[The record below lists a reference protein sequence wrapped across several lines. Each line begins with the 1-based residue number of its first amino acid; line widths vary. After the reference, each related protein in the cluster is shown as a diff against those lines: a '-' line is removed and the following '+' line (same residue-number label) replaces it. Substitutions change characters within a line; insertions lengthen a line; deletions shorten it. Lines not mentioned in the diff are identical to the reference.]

1 MLKRAS
7 FVEVNTHSLRHNFNA
22 VKNIVPKDACVMAVV
37 KANAYGA
44 GALKA
49 SEIFLQEGANY
60 LGVATLDEALE
71 LRSHFSQTPILILG
85 YSPNANA
92 SMLIDNDLSAM
103 VFSLEQAEIFSQM
116 ALKAKKRLKV
126 HLKIDTGMHRLG
138 LEPNF
143 KSIETIKKIRAL
155 KGLEV
160 EGIFT
165 HLSNADANIKTH
177 AKNQMKAF
185 NAFLEQLL
193 DQKIEFQ
200 YRHAYNSAGIL
211 SLCNGN
217 ENRLLN
223 LYRPGIMLYGF
234 YPSNEM
240 KESSQTILKNVISL
254 KARIVQIK
262 RVKKGE
268 FIGYGEHFYT
278 NEETL
283 VGVLALGY
291 ADGLVRALG
300 NRIQV
305 AINNQLAP
313 LIGKVCMDQCFVKL
327 NNIEA
332 KEGDEVILFGDK
344 STKANDASEI
354 ATLLNTI
361 PYEVIST
368 LSKRL
373 ERVYVW
379 NKIM

>member
-7 FVEVNTHSLRHNFNA
+7 FVEVNTASLRHNFST
-22 VKNIVPKDACVMAVV
+22 VKSIVPKDAHIMAVV

-44 GALKA
+44 GAIKA

-71 LRSHFSQTPILILG
+71 LRSHFSKTPILILG
-85 YSPNANA
+85 YSPNSNA

-103 VFSLEQAEIFSQM
+103 IFSLEQAEVFSQM
-116 ALKAKKRLKV
+116 ALKSQKRLKI

-143 KSIETIKKIRAL
+143 KSIEIIKKIRAL

-165 HLSNADANIKTH
+165 HLSNADAKIKTH

-234 YPSNEM
+234 YPSNGM
-240 KESSQTILKNVISL
+240 KESCPTILKNVISL
-254 KARIVQIK
+254 KARIVQI
-262 RVKKGE
+262 RSVKKGE

-291 ADGLVRALG
+291 ADGLMRALG

-313 LIGKVCMDQCFVKL
+313 LVGKVCMDQCFVKL
-327 NNIEA
+327 NNIQA
-332 KEGDEVILFGDK
+332 KEGDEIILFGDK
-344 STKANDASEI
+344 SAKANDASEI
-354 ATLLNTI
+354 AALLNTI
-361 PYEVIST
+361 PYETIST

-373 ERVYVW
+373 ERVY
-379 NKIM
+379 I

>member
-7 FVEVNTHSLRHNFNA
+7 FVEVNTASLRHNFSA
-22 VKNIVPKDACVMAVV
+22 VKSIVPKGAHIMAVV

-44 GALKA
+44 GAIKA

-71 LRSHFSQTPILILG
+71 LRSHFSKTPILILG

-103 VFSLEQAEIFSQM
+103 IFSLEQAEVFSQM
-116 ALKAKKRLKV
+116 ALKSQKRLKI

-143 KSIETIKKIRAL
+143 KSIEIIKKIRAL

-165 HLSNADANIKTH
+165 HLSNADAKIKTH
-177 AKNQMKAF
+177 VKNQMKAF

-217 ENRLLN
+217 ENRFLN

-234 YPSNEM
+234 YPSNGM
-240 KESSQTILKNVISL
+240 KETCPAILKNVISL
-254 KARIVQIK
+254 KAQIVQI
-262 RVKKGE
+262 RSVKKGE

-291 ADGLVRALG
+291 ADGLMRALG

-344 STKANDASEI
+344 SAKANDASEI
-354 ATLLNTI
+354 AMLLNTI
-361 PYEVIST
+361 PYETIST

-373 ERVYVW
+373 ERVY
-379 NKIM
+379 I

>member
-7 FVEVNTHSLRHNFNA
+7 FVEVNSASLRHNFSA
-22 VKNIVPKDACVMAVV
+22 VKSIVPKDAHIMAVV

-44 GALKA
+44 GAIKA

-71 LRSHFSQTPILILG
+71 LRSHFSKTPILILG

-103 VFSLEQAEIFSQM
+103 IFSLEQAEVFSQM
-116 ALKAKKRLKV
+116 ALKSQKRLKI

-143 KSIETIKKIRAL
+143 KSIEIIKKIRAL
-155 KGLEV
+155 KGLEI

-165 HLSNADANIKTH
+165 HLSNADAKIKTH

-217 ENRLLN
+217 ENRFLN

-234 YPSNEM
+234 YPSNGM
-240 KESSQTILKNVISL
+240 KESCPTILKNVISL
-254 KARIVQIK
+254 KAQIVQI
-262 RVKKGE
+262 RSVKKGE

-291 ADGLVRALG
+291 ADGLMRALG

-327 NNIEA
+327 NNIQA

-344 STKANDASEI
+344 SAKANDASEI
-354 ATLLNTI
+354 AALLNTI
-361 PYEVIST
+361 PYETIST

-373 ERVYVW
+373 ERVY
-379 NKIM
+379 I

>member
-7 FVEVNTHSLRHNFNA
+7 FVEVDTASLMHNFNA
-22 VKNIVPKDACVMAVV
+22 VKSIVPKDAHIMAVV

-44 GALKA
+44 GAIKA

-71 LRSHFSQTPILILG
+71 LRSHFSKTPILILG

-103 VFSLEQAEIFSQM
+103 VFSLEQAEVFSQM
-116 ALKAKKRLKV
+116 ALKAKKRLKI

-143 KSIETIKKIRAL
+143 KSIEIIKKIRAL
-155 KGLEV
+155 KGLEI

-165 HLSNADANIKTH
+165 HLSNADAKIKTH

-217 ENRLLN
+217 ENRFLN

-240 KESSQTILKNVISL
+240 KESCPTILKNVISL
-254 KARIVQIK
+254 KAQIVQI
-262 RVKKGE
+262 RSVKKGE

-291 ADGLVRALG
+291 VDGLARALG

-305 AINNQLAP
+305 VINNQLAP

-327 NNIEA
+327 NDIQA

-344 STKANDASEI
+344 SAKANDASEI
-354 ATLLNTI
+354 AALLNTI
-361 PYEVIST
+361 AYETIST

-373 ERVYVW
+373 ERVY
-379 NKIM
+379 I

>member
-7 FVEVNTHSLRHNFNA
+7 FVEVNTASLRHNFSA
-22 VKNIVPKDACVMAVV
+22 VKSIVPKDAHIMAVV

-44 GALKA
+44 GAIKA

-71 LRSHFSQTPILILG
+71 LRSRFSKTPILILG
-85 YSPNANA
+85 YSPNSNI

-103 VFSLEQAEIFSQM
+103 TFSLEQAEVFSQM
-116 ALKAKKRLKV
+116 ALKSQKRLKI

-143 KSIETIKKIRAL
+143 KSIEIIKKIRAL

-165 HLSNADANIKTH
+165 HLSNADARIKTH

-234 YPSNEM
+234 YPSNGM
-240 KESSQTILKNVISL
+240 KETCPTILKNVISL
-254 KARIVQIK
+254 KAQIVQI
-262 RVKKGE
+262 RSVKKGE

-291 ADGLVRALG
+291 ADGLMRTLG

-344 STKANDASEI
+344 SAKANDASEI
-354 ATLLNTI
+354 AALLNTI
-361 PYEVIST
+361 PYETIST

-373 ERVYVW
+373 ERVY
-379 NKIM
+379 I

>member
-7 FVEVNTHSLRHNFNA
+7 FVEVNTASLRHNFNA
-22 VKNIVPKDACVMAVV
+22 VKSIVPKDACVMAVV

-85 YSPNANA
+85 YSPNTNA

-103 VFSLEQAEIFSQM
+103 VFSLEQAEVFSQV
-116 ALKAKKRLKV
+116 ALKSQKRLKI

-138 LEPNF
+138 LEPTF

-291 ADGLVRALG
+291 ADGLMRALG

-327 NNIEA
+327 NDIEA

-344 STKANDASEI
+344 SAKANDASEI
-354 ATLLNTI
+354 AALLNTI
-361 PYEVIST
+361 PYETIST

-373 ERVYVW
+373 ERVY
-379 NKIM
+379 I

>member
-7 FVEVNTHSLRHNFNA
+7 FVEVDTASLRHNFSA
-22 VKNIVPKDACVMAVV
+22 VKSIVPKDAHIMAVV
-37 KANAYGA
+37 KANAYGV
-44 GALKA
+44 GAIKA

-71 LRSHFSQTPILILG
+71 LRSHFSKTPILILG
-85 YSPNANA
+85 YSPNSNA

-103 VFSLEQAEIFSQM
+103 IFSLEQAEVFSQM
-116 ALKAKKRLKV
+116 ALKSQKRLKI

-143 KSIETIKKIRAL
+143 KSIEIIKKICAL

-165 HLSNADANIKTH
+165 HLGNADARIKTH

-185 NAFLEQLL
+185 NAFLEQLFN
-193 DQKIEFQ
+193 QKIEFQ
-200 YRHAYNSAGIL
+200 YCHAYNSAGIL

-217 ENRLLN
+217 ENRFLN

-234 YPSNEM
+234 YPSNGM
-240 KESSQTILKNVISL
+240 KETCPTILKNVISL
-254 KARIVQIK
+254 KAQIVQI
-262 RVKKGE
+262 RSVKKGE

-327 NNIEA
+327 NNIQA

-344 STKANDASEI
+344 SAKANDASEI
-354 ATLLNTI
+354 AALLNTI
-361 PYEVIST
+361 PYETIST

-373 ERVYVW
+373 ERVY
-379 NKIM
+379 I

>member
-7 FVEVNTHSLRHNFNA
+7 FVEVNSASLRHNFSA
-22 VKNIVPKDACVMAVV
+22 VKSIVPKDAHIMAVV

-44 GALKA
+44 GAIKA

-71 LRSHFSQTPILILG
+71 LRSHFSKTPILILG
-85 YSPNANA
+85 YSPNSNA

-103 VFSLEQAEIFSQM
+103 IFSLEQAEVFSQM
-116 ALKAKKRLKV
+116 ALKSQKRLKI

-143 KSIETIKKIRAL
+143 KSIEIIKKICAL

-165 HLSNADANIKTH
+165 HLSNADAKIKTH
-177 AKNQMKAF
+177 AKNQMKSF

-193 DQKIEFQ
+193 NQKIEFQ

-217 ENRLLN
+217 ENRFLN

-234 YPSNEM
+234 YPSNGM
-240 KESSQTILKNVISL
+240 KETCPTILKNVISL
-254 KARIVQIK
+254 KAQIVQI
-262 RVKKGE
+262 RSVKKGE

-291 ADGLVRALG
+291 ADGLMRALG

-327 NNIEA
+327 NNIQA

-344 STKANDASEI
+344 SAKADDASEI

-361 PYEVIST
+361 PYETIST

-373 ERVYVW
+373 ERVY
-379 NKIM
+379 I

>member
-7 FVEVNTHSLRHNFNA
+7 FVEVNSASLRHNFSA
-22 VKNIVPKDACVMAVV
+22 VKSIVPKDAHIMAVV
-37 KANAYGA
+37 KANAYGV
-44 GALKA
+44 GAIKA
-49 SEIFLQEGANY
+49 SEIFLQEGAHY

-71 LRSHFSQTPILILG
+71 LRSYFSKTPILILG

-103 VFSLEQAEIFSQM
+103 IFSLEQAEVFSQM
-116 ALKAKKRLKV
+116 ALKSQKRLKI

-143 KSIETIKKIRAL
+143 KSIEIIKKIRAL

-165 HLSNADANIKTH
+165 HLSNADAKIKTH

-193 DQKIEFQ
+193 NQKIEFQ

-217 ENRLLN
+217 ENRFLN

-234 YPSNEM
+234 YPSNGM
-240 KESSQTILKNVISL
+240 KETCPTILKNVISL
-254 KARIVQIK
+254 KAQIVQI
-262 RVKKGE
+262 RSVKKGE

-291 ADGLVRALG
+291 ADGLMRALG

-327 NNIEA
+327 NNIQA

-344 STKANDASEI
+344 SAKANDASEI
-354 ATLLNTI
+354 AALLNTI
-361 PYEVIST
+361 PYETIST

-373 ERVYVW
+373 ERVY
-379 NKIM
+379 I

>member
-7 FVEVNTHSLRHNFNA
+7 FVEVDTASLRHNFGT
-22 VKNIVPKDACVMAVV
+22 VKSIVPKDAHIMAVV

-44 GALKA
+44 GAIKA

-71 LRSHFSQTPILILG
+71 LRSHFSKTPILILG
-85 YSPNANA
+85 YSPNSNA

-103 VFSLEQAEIFSQM
+103 IFSLEQAEVFSQM
-116 ALKAKKRLKV
+116 ALKSQKRLKI

-143 KSIETIKKIRAL
+143 KSIEIIKKIRAL

-165 HLSNADANIKTH
+165 HLSNADAKIKTH

-217 ENRLLN
+217 ENRFLN

-234 YPSNEM
+234 YPSNGM
-240 KESSQTILKNVISL
+240 KETCPTILKNVISL
-254 KARIVQIK
+254 KAQIVQI
-262 RVKKGE
+262 RSVKKGE

-291 ADGLVRALG
+291 ADGLMRALG

-313 LIGKVCMDQCFVKL
+313 LIGKVCMDQCFIKL
-327 NNIEA
+327 NNIQA

-344 STKANDASEI
+344 SAKANDASEI
-354 ATLLNTI
+354 AALLNTI
-361 PYEVIST
+361 PYETIST

-373 ERVYVW
+373 ERVY
-379 NKIM
+379 I

>member
-37 KANAYGA
+37 KANAYGV

-85 YSPNANA
+85 YSPNTNA

-103 VFSLEQAEIFSQM
+103 VFSLEQAEVFSQM
-116 ALKAKKRLKV
+116 ALKSQKRLKI

-138 LEPNF
+138 LEPTF

-155 KGLEV
+155 KGLEI

-327 NNIEA
+327 NDIEA

-344 STKANDASEI
+344 SAKANDASEI
-354 ATLLNTI
+354 AALLNTI
-361 PYEVIST
+361 PYETIST

-373 ERVYVW
+373 ERVY
-379 NKIM
+379 I

>member
-7 FVEVNTHSLRHNFNA
+7 FVEVNTASLRHNFSA
-22 VKNIVPKDACVMAVV
+22 VKSIVPKDAHIMAVV

-44 GALKA
+44 GAIKA

-71 LRSHFSQTPILILG
+71 LRSHFSKTPILILG

-103 VFSLEQAEIFSQM
+103 IFSLEQAEVFSQM
-116 ALKAKKRLKV
+116 ALKSQKRLKI

-143 KSIETIKKIRAL
+143 KSIEIIKRIRTL

-165 HLSNADANIKTH
+165 HLSNADAKIKTH

-234 YPSNEM
+234 YPSNGM
-240 KESSQTILKNVISL
+240 KETCPTILKNVISL
-254 KARIVQIK
+254 KAQIVQI
-262 RVKKGE
+262 RSVKKGE

-291 ADGLVRALG
+291 ADGLMRALG

-344 STKANDASEI
+344 SAKANDASEI

-361 PYEVIST
+361 AYETIST

-373 ERVYVW
+373 ERVY
-379 NKIM
+379 I

>member
-7 FVEVNTHSLRHNFNA
+7 FVEVNTASLRHNFSA
-22 VKNIVPKDACVMAVV
+22 VKSIVPKDACVMAVV

-44 GALKA
+44 GAIKA

-71 LRSHFSQTPILILG
+71 LRSYFSKTPILILG

-103 VFSLEQAEIFSQM
+103 VFSFEQAEVFSQM
-116 ALKAKKRLKV
+116 ALKSQKRLKI

-165 HLSNADANIKTH
+165 HLSNADAKIKTH

-234 YPSNEM
+234 YPSNGM
-240 KESSQTILKNVISL
+240 KESCPTILKNVISL
-254 KARIVQIK
+254 KAQIVQI
-262 RVKKGE
+262 RSVKKGE

-291 ADGLVRALG
+291 ADGLVRDLG

-344 STKANDASEI
+344 SAKANDASKI
-354 ATLLNTI
+354 AALLNTI
-361 PYEVIST
+361 AYETIST

-373 ERVYVW
+373 ERVY
-379 NKIM
+379 I

>member
-7 FVEVNTHSLRHNFNA
+7 FVEVNSASLRHNFSA
-22 VKNIVPKDACVMAVV
+22 VKSIVPKDAHIMAVV

-44 GALKA
+44 GAIKA

-71 LRSHFSQTPILILG
+71 LRSHFPKTPILILG
-85 YSPNANA
+85 YSPNSNA

-103 VFSLEQAEIFSQM
+103 IFSLEQAEVFSQM
-116 ALKAKKRLKV
+116 ALKSQKRLKV

-143 KSIETIKKIRAL
+143 KSIEIIKKIRTL
-155 KGLEV
+155 KGLEI

-165 HLSNADANIKTH
+165 HLSNADAKIKTH

-234 YPSNEM
+234 YPSNGM
-240 KESSQTILKNVISL
+240 KESCPTILKNVISL
-254 KARIVQIK
+254 KARIVQI
-262 RVKKGE
+262 RSVKKGE

-291 ADGLVRALG
+291 ADGLMRALG

-327 NNIEA
+327 NNIQA

-344 STKANDASEI
+344 SAKANDASEI
-354 ATLLNTI
+354 AALLNTI
-361 PYEVIST
+361 AYETIST

-373 ERVYVW
+373 ERVY
-379 NKIM
+379 I

>member
-7 FVEVNTHSLRHNFNA
+7 FVEVDTASLRHNFGA
-22 VKNIVPKDACVMAVV
+22 VKRIVPKDAHIMAVV

-44 GALKA
+44 GAIKA

-71 LRSHFSQTPILILG
+71 LRSHFSKTPILILG

-103 VFSLEQAEIFSQM
+103 IFSLEQAEVFSQM
-116 ALKAKKRLKV
+116 ALKSQKRLKI

-143 KSIETIKKIRAL
+143 KSIEIIKKIRAL
-155 KGLEV
+155 KGLEI

-165 HLSNADANIKTH
+165 HLSNADAKIKTH

-217 ENRLLN
+217 ENRFLN

-234 YPSNEM
+234 YPSNGM
-240 KESSQTILKNVISL
+240 KETCPTILKNVISL
-254 KARIVQIK
+254 KAQIVQI
-262 RVKKGE
+262 RSVKKGE

-291 ADGLVRALG
+291 ADGLMRALG

-305 AINNQLAP
+305 AINNQSAP

-327 NNIEA
+327 NNIQA

-354 ATLLNTI
+354 AVLLNTI
-361 PYEVIST
+361 PYETIST

-373 ERVYVW
+373 ERVY
-379 NKIM
+379 I

>member
-7 FVEVNTHSLRHNFNA
+7 FVEVNTASLRHNFSA
-22 VKNIVPKDACVMAVV
+22 VKSIVPKDAHIMAVV

-44 GALKA
+44 GAIKA

-71 LRSHFSQTPILILG
+71 LRSHFSKTPILILG

-103 VFSLEQAEIFSQM
+103 IFSLEQAEVFSQM
-116 ALKAKKRLKV
+116 ALKSQKRLKI

-143 KSIETIKKIRAL
+143 KSIEIIKKIRTL

-165 HLSNADANIKTH
+165 HLSNADAKIKTH

-193 DQKIEFQ
+193 NQKIEFQ

-217 ENRLLN
+217 ENRFLN

-234 YPSNEM
+234 YPSDGM
-240 KESSQTILKNVISL
+240 KETCPTILKNVISL
-254 KARIVQIK
+254 KAQIVQI
-262 RVKKGE
+262 RSVKKGE

-291 ADGLVRALG
+291 ADGLMRDLG

-344 STKANDASEI
+344 SAKANDASEI
-354 ATLLNTI
+354 AVLLNTI
-361 PYEVIST
+361 PYETIST

-373 ERVYVW
+373 ERVY
-379 NKIM
+379 I

>member
-7 FVEVNTHSLRHNFNA
+7 FVEVNSASLRHNFSA
-22 VKNIVPKDACVMAVV
+22 VKSIVPKDAHIMAVV
-37 KANAYGA
+37 KANAYGV
-44 GALKA
+44 GAIKA
-49 SEIFLQEGANY
+49 SEIFLQEGAHY

-71 LRSHFSQTPILILG
+71 LRSHFSKTPILILG

-103 VFSLEQAEIFSQM
+103 IFSLEQAEVFSQM
-116 ALKAKKRLKV
+116 ALKSQKRLKI

-143 KSIETIKKIRAL
+143 KSIEIIKKIRTL

-165 HLSNADANIKTH
+165 HLSNADAKIKTH

-185 NAFLEQLL
+185 NAFLEQLFN
-193 DQKIEFQ
+193 QKIEFQ

-217 ENRLLN
+217 ENRFLN

-234 YPSNEM
+234 YPSNGM
-240 KESSQTILKNVISL
+240 KESCPTILKNVISL
-254 KARIVQIK
+254 KAQIVQI
-262 RVKKGE
+262 RSVKKGE

-291 ADGLVRALG
+291 ADGLMRALG

-344 STKANDASEI
+344 SAKANDASEI
-354 ATLLNTI
+354 AALLNTI
-361 PYEVIST
+361 PYETIST

-373 ERVYVW
+373 ERVY
-379 NKIM
+379 I

>member
-7 FVEVNTHSLRHNFNA
+7 FVEVDTASLRHNFSA
-22 VKNIVPKDACVMAVV
+22 VKSIVPRDACVMAVV

-44 GALKA
+44 GAIKA

-71 LRSHFSQTPILILG
+71 LRSHFSKTPILILG

-116 ALKAKKRLKV
+116 ALKSQKRLKV

-155 KGLEV
+155 KGLEI

-165 HLSNADANIKTH
+165 HLSNADAKIKTH

-217 ENRLLN
+217 ENRFLN

-234 YPSNEM
+234 YPSNGM
-240 KESSQTILKNVISL
+240 KESCPTILKNVISL

-262 RVKKGE
+262 SVKKGE

-291 ADGLVRALG
+291 ADGLMRALG

-327 NNIEA
+327 NNIQA

-344 STKANDASEI
+344 SARANDASEI
-354 ATLLNTI
+354 AALLNTI
-361 PYEVIST
+361 AYETIST

-373 ERVYVW
+373 ERVY
-379 NKIM
+379 I

>member
-7 FVEVNTHSLRHNFNA
+7 FVEVDTASLRHNFSA
-22 VKNIVPKDACVMAVV
+22 VKSIVPKDACIMAVV

-44 GALKA
+44 GAIKA
-49 SEIFLQEGANY
+49 SEIFLQEGAHY

-85 YSPNANA
+85 YSPNTNA
-92 SMLIDNDLSAM
+92 SMLVDNDLSAM
-103 VFSLEQAEIFSQM
+103 VFSLEQAEVFSQM
-116 ALKAKKRLKV
+116 ALKSQKRLKI

-138 LEPNF
+138 LEPTF

-268 FIGYGEHFYT
+268 LIGYGEHFYT

-291 ADGLVRALG
+291 ADGLVRDLG

-327 NNIEA
+327 NGIEA

-344 STKANDASEI
+344 SAKANDASEI

-361 PYEVIST
+361 PYETIST

-373 ERVYVW
+373 ERVYV
-379 NKIM
+379 

>member
-7 FVEVNTHSLRHNFNA
+7 FVEVDTASLRHNFSA
-22 VKNIVPKDACVMAVV
+22 VKSIVPKDACVMAVV

-44 GALKA
+44 GAIKA

-71 LRSHFSQTPILILG
+71 LRSHFSKTPILILG

-103 VFSLEQAEIFSQM
+103 VFSLEQAEVFSQM

-143 KSIETIKKIRAL
+143 KSIEIIKKIRAL
-155 KGLEV
+155 KGLEI

-165 HLSNADANIKTH
+165 HLSNADAKIKTH

-254 KARIVQIK
+254 KARIVQI
-262 RVKKGE
+262 RSVKKGE

-291 ADGLVRALG
+291 ADGLARALG

-305 AINNQLAP
+305 AINNQLVP

-327 NNIEA
+327 NDIQA

-344 STKANDASEI
+344 SAKANDASEI
-354 ATLLNTI
+354 AALLNTI
-361 PYEVIST
+361 AYETIST

-373 ERVYVW
+373 ERVY
-379 NKIM
+379 I

>member
-1 MLKRAS
+1 MLKRTS
-7 FVEVNTHSLRHNFNA
+7 FVEVNTASLRHNFSA
-22 VKNIVPKDACVMAVV
+22 VKSIVPKDAHIMAVV
-37 KANAYGA
+37 KANAYGV
-44 GALKA
+44 GAIKA

-71 LRSHFSQTPILILG
+71 LRSHFSKTPILVLG
-85 YSPNANA
+85 YSPNSNA

-103 VFSLEQAEIFSQM
+103 IFSLEQAEVFSQM
-116 ALKAKKRLKV
+116 ALKSQKRLKI

-143 KSIETIKKIRAL
+143 KSIEIIKKIRAL
-155 KGLEV
+155 KGLEI

-165 HLSNADANIKTH
+165 HLSNADAKIKTH

-217 ENRLLN
+217 ENRFLN

-234 YPSNEM
+234 YPSNGM
-240 KESSQTILKNVISL
+240 KETCPTILKNVISL
-254 KARIVQIK
+254 KAQIVQI
-262 RVKKGE
+262 RSVKKGE

-291 ADGLVRALG
+291 ADGLMRALG

-327 NNIEA
+327 NNIQA

-344 STKANDASEI
+344 SAKANDASEI
-354 ATLLNTI
+354 AALLNTI
-361 PYEVIST
+361 PYETIST

-373 ERVYVW
+373 EHVY
-379 NKIM
+379 I

>member
-7 FVEVNTHSLRHNFNA
+7 FVEVNTASLRHNFSA
-22 VKNIVPKDACVMAVV
+22 VKSIVPKDAHIMAVV

-44 GALKA
+44 GAIKA

-71 LRSHFSQTPILILG
+71 LRSHFSKTPILILG
-85 YSPNANA
+85 YSPNSNA

-103 VFSLEQAEIFSQM
+103 IFSLEQAEVFSQM
-116 ALKAKKRLKV
+116 ALKSQKRLKI

-143 KSIETIKKIRAL
+143 KSIEIIKKIRAL

-165 HLSNADANIKTH
+165 HLSNADAKIKAH

-223 LYRPGIMLYGF
+223 LYRPGIILYGF
-234 YPSNEM
+234 YPSNGM
-240 KESSQTILKNVISL
+240 KETCPTILKNVISL
-254 KARIVQIK
+254 KAQIVQI
-262 RVKKGE
+262 RSVKKGE
-268 FIGYGEHFYT
+268 FIGYGEHFYS

-291 ADGLVRALG
+291 ADGLMRALG

-344 STKANDASEI
+344 SAKANDASEI
-354 ATLLNTI
+354 AMLLNTI
-361 PYEVIST
+361 PYETIST

-373 ERVYVW
+373 ERIY
-379 NKIM
+379 I

>member
-7 FVEVNTHSLRHNFNA
+7 FVEVNSASLRHNFSA
-22 VKNIVPKDACVMAVV
+22 VKSIVPKDAHIMAVV

-44 GALKA
+44 GAIKA

-71 LRSHFSQTPILILG
+71 LRSHFSKTPILILG
-85 YSPNANA
+85 YSPNSNA

-103 VFSLEQAEIFSQM
+103 IFSLEQAEVFSQM
-116 ALKAKKRLKV
+116 ALKSQKRLKI

-143 KSIETIKKIRAL
+143 KSIEIIKKIRAL
-155 KGLEV
+155 KGLEI

-165 HLSNADANIKTH
+165 HLSNADARIKTH

-217 ENRLLN
+217 ENRFLN

-234 YPSNEM
+234 YPSNGM
-240 KESSQTILKNVISL
+240 KETCPTILKNVISL
-254 KARIVQIK
+254 KARIVQI
-262 RVKKGE
+262 RSVKKGE

-291 ADGLVRALG
+291 ADGLMRALG

-327 NNIEA
+327 NNIQA

-354 ATLLNTI
+354 AALLNTI
-361 PYEVIST
+361 PYETIST

-373 ERVYVW
+373 ERVY
-379 NKIM
+379 I

>member
-7 FVEVNTHSLRHNFNA
+7 FVEVNTASLRHNFNA
-22 VKNIVPKDACVMAVV
+22 AKSIVPKDACVMAVV

-71 LRSHFSQTPILILG
+71 LRSHFSKTPILILG
-85 YSPNANA
+85 YSPNTNA
-92 SMLIDNDLSAM
+92 SMLVDNDLSAM
-103 VFSLEQAEIFSQM
+103 VFSLEQAEVFSQM
-116 ALKAKKRLKV
+116 ALKSQKRLKV

-138 LEPNF
+138 LEPTF

-193 DQKIEFQ
+193 NQKIEFK

-234 YPSNEM
+234 YPSSEM
-240 KESSQTILKNVISL
+240 KESCPTILKNVISL

-268 FIGYGEHFYT
+268 LIGYGEHFYT

-291 ADGLVRALG
+291 ADGLVRDLG

-313 LIGKVCMDQCFVKL
+313 LIGKVCMDQCFIKL
-327 NNIEA
+327 NDIEA

-344 STKANDASEI
+344 SAKANDASEI

-373 ERVYVW
+373 ERVYV
-379 NKIM
+379 

>member
-7 FVEVNTHSLRHNFNA
+7 FVEVDTASLRHNFNA
-22 VKNIVPKDACVMAVV
+22 VKSIVPKDACVMAVV

-44 GALKA
+44 GAIKA

-71 LRSHFSQTPILILG
+71 LRSHFSKTPILILG
-85 YSPNANA
+85 YSPNSNA

-103 VFSLEQAEIFSQM
+103 VFSLEQAEVFSQM
-116 ALKAKKRLKV
+116 ALKAKKRLKI

-143 KSIETIKKIRAL
+143 KSIETIKKIHAL
-155 KGLEV
+155 KGLEI

-193 DQKIEFQ
+193 NQKIEFQ

-254 KARIVQIK
+254 KARIVQI
-262 RVKKGE
+262 RSVKKGE
-268 FIGYGEHFYT
+268 LIGYGEHFYT

-291 ADGLVRALG
+291 ADGLARALG

-305 AINNQLAP
+305 AINNQSAP

-344 STKANDASEI
+344 SAKANDASEI

-361 PYEVIST
+361 PYETIST

-373 ERVYVW
+373 ERVY
-379 NKIM
+379 I

>member
-7 FVEVNTHSLRHNFNA
+7 FVEVNTASLRHNFNA
-22 VKNIVPKDACVMAVV
+22 VKSIVPKDACVMAVV

-85 YSPNANA
+85 YSPNTNA

-103 VFSLEQAEIFSQM
+103 VFSLEQAEVFSQV
-116 ALKAKKRLKV
+116 ALKSQKRLKI

-138 LEPNF
+138 LEPTF

-291 ADGLVRALG
+291 ADGLVRDLG

-327 NNIEA
+327 NDIEA
-332 KEGDEVILFGDK
+332 KESDEVILFGDK
-344 STKANDASEI
+344 SAKANDASEI
-354 ATLLNTI
+354 AVLLNTI
-361 PYEVIST
+361 PYETIST

-373 ERVYVW
+373 ERVYV
-379 NKIM
+379 

>member
-7 FVEVNTHSLRHNFNA
+7 FVEVNSASLRNNFSA
-22 VKNIVPKDACVMAVV
+22 VKSIVPKDAHIMAVV
-37 KANAYGA
+37 KANAYGV
-44 GALKA
+44 GAIKA

-71 LRSHFSQTPILILG
+71 LRSHFSKTPILILG

-92 SMLIDNDLSAM
+92 SMLIDNDLSTM
-103 VFSLEQAEIFSQM
+103 IFSLEQAEVFSQM
-116 ALKAKKRLKV
+116 ALKSQKRLKV

-155 KGLEV
+155 KGLEI

-240 KESSQTILKNVISL
+240 KKSCPTILKNVISL
-254 KARIVQIK
+254 KAQIVQI
-262 RVKKGE
+262 RSVKKGE

-291 ADGLVRALG
+291 ADGLMRALG

-327 NNIEA
+327 NNIQA

-344 STKANDASEI
+344 SANANDASEI
-354 ATLLNTI
+354 AALLNTI
-361 PYEVIST
+361 PYETIST

-373 ERVYVW
+373 ERVY
-379 NKIM
+379 I

>member
-7 FVEVNTHSLRHNFNA
+7 FVEVNSASLRHNFSA
-22 VKNIVPKDACVMAVV
+22 VKSIVPKDAHIMAVV

-44 GALKA
+44 GAIKA

-71 LRSHFSQTPILILG
+71 LRSHFSKTPILILG
-85 YSPNANA
+85 YSPNSNA

-103 VFSLEQAEIFSQM
+103 IFSLEQAEVFSQM
-116 ALKAKKRLKV
+116 ALKSQKRLKI

-143 KSIETIKKIRAL
+143 KSIEIIKKICAL
-155 KGLEV
+155 KGLEI

-185 NAFLEQLL
+185 NAFLDQLL

-217 ENRLLN
+217 ENRFLN

-234 YPSNEM
+234 YPSNGM
-240 KESSQTILKNVISL
+240 KETCPTILKNVISL
-254 KARIVQIK
+254 KAQIVQI
-262 RVKKGE
+262 RSVKKGE

-291 ADGLVRALG
+291 ADGLMRALG

-327 NNIEA
+327 NNIQA

-344 STKANDASEI
+344 SAKANDASEI
-354 ATLLNTI
+354 AALLNTI
-361 PYEVIST
+361 PYETIST

-373 ERVYVW
+373 ERVY
-379 NKIM
+379 I

>member
-7 FVEVNTHSLRHNFNA
+7 FVEVDTASLRHNFSA
-22 VKNIVPKDACVMAVV
+22 VKSIVPKDAHIMAVV
-37 KANAYGA
+37 KANAYGV
-44 GALKA
+44 GAIKA

-85 YSPNANA
+85 YSPNSNA

-103 VFSLEQAEIFSQM
+103 VFSLEQAEVFSQM
-116 ALKAKKRLKV
+116 ALKSKKCLKV

-143 KSIETIKKIRAL
+143 KSIEIIKKIRAL
-155 KGLEV
+155 KGLEI

-165 HLSNADANIKTH
+165 HLSNADAKIKTH

-240 KESSQTILKNVISL
+240 KESCPTILKNVISL
-254 KARIVQIK
+254 KAQIVQIK
-262 RVKKGE
+262 SVKKGE

-283 VGVLALGY
+283 VGTLALGY
-291 ADGLVRALG
+291 ADGLVRDLG

-344 STKANDASEI
+344 SAKANDASEI
-354 ATLLNTI
+354 AALLNTI
-361 PYEVIST
+361 AYETIST

-373 ERVYVW
+373 ERVY
-379 NKIM
+379 I

>member
-7 FVEVNTHSLRHNFNA
+7 FVEVNTASLRHNFSA
-22 VKNIVPKDACVMAVV
+22 VKSIVPKDAHIMAVV

-44 GALKA
+44 GAIKA

-71 LRSHFSQTPILILG
+71 LRSHFSKTPILILG
-85 YSPNANA
+85 YSPNSNA

-103 VFSLEQAEIFSQM
+103 IFSLEQAEVFSQM
-116 ALKAKKRLKV
+116 ALKSQKRLKI

-143 KSIETIKKIRAL
+143 KSIEIIKKIRAL
-155 KGLEV
+155 KGLEI

-165 HLSNADANIKTH
+165 HLSNADAKIKTH

-234 YPSNEM
+234 YPSNGM
-240 KESSQTILKNVISL
+240 KETYPTILKNVISL
-254 KARIVQIK
+254 KAQIVQI
-262 RVKKGE
+262 RSVKKGE

-291 ADGLVRALG
+291 ADGLMRALG

-313 LIGKVCMDQCFVKL
+313 LIGKVCMDQCFIKL
-327 NNIEA
+327 NNIQA

-354 ATLLNTI
+354 AALLNTI
-361 PYEVIST
+361 PYETIST

-373 ERVYVW
+373 ERVY
-379 NKIM
+379 I

>member
-7 FVEVNTHSLRHNFNA
+7 FVEVNTASLRHNFSA
-22 VKNIVPKDACVMAVV
+22 VKSIVPKDAHIMAVV
-37 KANAYGA
+37 KANAYGV
-44 GALKA
+44 GAIKA

-71 LRSHFSQTPILILG
+71 LRSHFSKTPILILG

-103 VFSLEQAEIFSQM
+103 IFSLEQAEVFSQM
-116 ALKAKKRLKV
+116 ALKSQKRLKI

-143 KSIETIKKIRAL
+143 KSIEIIKKIRAL

-165 HLSNADANIKTH
+165 HLSNADAKIKTH

-193 DQKIEFQ
+193 NQKIEFQ

-217 ENRLLN
+217 ENRFLN

-234 YPSNEM
+234 YPSNGM
-240 KESSQTILKNVISL
+240 KETCPTILKNVISL
-254 KARIVQIK
+254 KAQIVQI
-262 RVKKGE
+262 RSVKKGE
-268 FIGYGEHFYT
+268 FIGYGKHFYT

-283 VGVLALGY
+283 VGTLALGY
-291 ADGLVRALG
+291 ADGLVRDLG

-327 NNIEA
+327 NNIQA

-344 STKANDASEI
+344 SAKANDASEI
-354 ATLLNTI
+354 AALLNTI
-361 PYEVIST
+361 PYETIST

-373 ERVYVW
+373 ERVY
-379 NKIM
+379 I

>member
-7 FVEVNTHSLRHNFNA
+7 FVEVNSASLRHNFSA
-22 VKNIVPKDACVMAVV
+22 VKSIVPKDAHIMAVV

-44 GALKA
+44 GAIKA

-60 LGVATLDEALE
+60 LGVATLYEALE
-71 LRSHFSQTPILILG
+71 LRSHFSKTPILILG
-85 YSPNANA
+85 YSPNSNA

-103 VFSLEQAEIFSQM
+103 IFSLEQAEVFSQM
-116 ALKAKKRLKV
+116 ALKSQKRLKI

-143 KSIETIKKIRAL
+143 KSIEIIKKIRAL

-165 HLSNADANIKTH
+165 HLSNADARIKTH

-234 YPSNEM
+234 YPSNGM
-240 KESSQTILKNVISL
+240 KETCPTILKNVISL
-254 KARIVQIK
+254 KAQIVQI
-262 RVKKGE
+262 RSVKKGE

-291 ADGLVRALG
+291 ADGLMRALG

-327 NNIEA
+327 NNIQA

-344 STKANDASEI
+344 SAKANDASEI
-354 ATLLNTI
+354 AALLNTI
-361 PYEVIST
+361 PYETIST

-373 ERVYVW
+373 ERVY
-379 NKIM
+379 I

>member
-7 FVEVNTHSLRHNFNA
+7 FVEVNSASLRHNFSA
-22 VKNIVPKDACVMAVV
+22 VKSIVPKDAHIMAVV

-44 GALKA
+44 GAIKA

-71 LRSHFSQTPILILG
+71 LRSHFSKTPILILG
-85 YSPNANA
+85 YSPNSNA

-103 VFSLEQAEIFSQM
+103 IFSLEQAEVFSQM
-116 ALKAKKRLKV
+116 ALKSQKRLKI

-143 KSIETIKKIRAL
+143 KSIEIIKKIRAL
-155 KGLEV
+155 RGLEV

-165 HLSNADANIKTH
+165 HLSNADAKIKTH

-234 YPSNEM
+234 YPSNGM
-240 KESSQTILKNVISL
+240 KESCPTILKNVISL
-254 KARIVQIK
+254 KAQIVQI
-262 RVKKGE
+262 RSVKKGE

-291 ADGLVRALG
+291 ADGLMRALG

-332 KEGDEVILFGDK
+332 KEGDEAILFGDK
-344 STKANDASEI
+344 SAKANDASEI
-354 ATLLNTI
+354 AALLNTI
-361 PYEVIST
+361 PYETIST

-373 ERVYVW
+373 ERIY
-379 NKIM
+379 I

>member
-7 FVEVNTHSLRHNFNA
+7 FVEVNSASLRHNFSA
-22 VKNIVPKDACVMAVV
+22 VKSIVPKDAHIMAVV

-44 GALKA
+44 GAIKA

-71 LRSHFSQTPILILG
+71 LRSHFSKTPILILG
-85 YSPNANA
+85 YSPNTNA

-103 VFSLEQAEIFSQM
+103 IFSLEQAEIFSQM
-116 ALKAKKRLKV
+116 ALKSQKRLKI

-143 KSIETIKKIRAL
+143 KSIEIIKKIRAL

-165 HLSNADANIKTH
+165 HLSNADAKIKTH

-193 DQKIEFQ
+193 NQKIEFQ

-217 ENRLLN
+217 ENRFLN

-234 YPSNEM
+234 YPSNGM
-240 KESSQTILKNVISL
+240 KETCPTILKNVVSL
-254 KARIVQIK
+254 KAQIVQI
-262 RVKKGE
+262 RSVKKGE

-291 ADGLVRALG
+291 ADGLTRALG

-327 NNIEA
+327 NNIQA

-344 STKANDASEI
+344 SAKANDASEI
-354 ATLLNTI
+354 AALLNTI
-361 PYEVIST
+361 PYETIST

-373 ERVYVW
+373 ERVY
-379 NKIM
+379 I

>member
-7 FVEVNTHSLRHNFNA
+7 FVEVNTASLRHNFNA
-22 VKNIVPKDACVMAVV
+22 VKSIVPKDAHIMAVV

-44 GALKA
+44 GAIKA

-71 LRSHFSQTPILILG
+71 LRSHFPKTPILILG
-85 YSPNANA
+85 YSPNTNA

-116 ALKAKKRLKV
+116 ALKAKKRLKI

-143 KSIETIKKIRAL
+143 KSIEIIKKIRAL

-177 AKNQMKAF
+177 AKNQMRAF

-193 DQKIEFQ
+193 NQKIEFQ

-254 KARIVQIK
+254 KARIVQI
-262 RVKKGE
+262 RSVKKGE
-268 FIGYGEHFYT
+268 LIGYGEHFYT

-291 ADGLVRALG
+291 ADGLARALG

-344 STKANDASEI
+344 SAKANDASEI
-354 ATLLNTI
+354 AALLNTI
-361 PYEVIST
+361 PYETIST

-373 ERVYVW
+373 ERVY
-379 NKIM
+379 I

>member
-7 FVEVNTHSLRHNFNA
+7 FVEVNSASLRHNFSA
-22 VKNIVPKDACVMAVV
+22 VKSIVPKDAHIMAVV

-44 GALKA
+44 GAIKA

-71 LRSHFSQTPILILG
+71 LRSHFSKTPILILG
-85 YSPNANA
+85 YSPNSNA
-92 SMLIDNDLSAM
+92 SMLIDNNLSAM
-103 VFSLEQAEIFSQM
+103 IFSLEQAEVFSQM
-116 ALKAKKRLKV
+116 ALKSQKRLKI

-143 KSIETIKKIRAL
+143 KSIEIIKKIRAL

-234 YPSNEM
+234 YPSNGM
-240 KESSQTILKNVISL
+240 KETCPTILKNVISL
-254 KARIVQIK
+254 KAQIVQI
-262 RVKKGE
+262 RSVKKGE

-291 ADGLVRALG
+291 ADGLVRDLG

-327 NNIEA
+327 NNIQA

-344 STKANDASEI
+344 SAKANDASEI
-354 ATLLNTI
+354 AALLNTI
-361 PYEVIST
+361 PYETIST

-373 ERVYVW
+373 ERVY
-379 NKIM
+379 I

>member
-7 FVEVNTHSLRHNFNA
+7 FVEVNSASLRHNFSA
-22 VKNIVPKDACVMAVV
+22 VKSIVPKDAHIMAVV

-44 GALKA
+44 GAIKA

-71 LRSHFSQTPILILG
+71 LRSHFSKTPILILG
-85 YSPNANA
+85 YSPNSNA

-103 VFSLEQAEIFSQM
+103 IFSLEQAEVFSQM
-116 ALKAKKRLKV
+116 ALKSQKRLKI

-143 KSIETIKKIRAL
+143 KSIEIIKKIRTL
-155 KGLEV
+155 KGLEI

-211 SLCNGN
+211 SLCNGD
-217 ENRLLN
+217 ENRFLN

-234 YPSNEM
+234 YPSNGM
-240 KESSQTILKNVISL
+240 KETCPTILKNVISL
-254 KARIVQIK
+254 KAQIVQI
-262 RVKKGE
+262 RSVKKGE
-268 FIGYGEHFYT
+268 FIGYGKHFYT

-291 ADGLVRALG
+291 ADGLMRALG

-327 NNIEA
+327 NNIQA

-344 STKANDASEI
+344 SAKANDASEI
-354 ATLLNTI
+354 AALLNTI
-361 PYEVIST
+361 PYETIST

-373 ERVYVW
+373 ERVY
-379 NKIM
+379 I

>member
-7 FVEVNTHSLRHNFNA
+7 FVEVNTASLRHNFDA

-44 GALKA
+44 GAIKA

-71 LRSHFSQTPILILG
+71 LRSHFSKTPILILG
-85 YSPNANA
+85 YSPNTNA
-92 SMLIDNDLSAM
+92 SMLIDNDLSVM

-116 ALKAKKRLKV
+116 ALKAKKRLKI

-143 KSIETIKKIRAL
+143 KSIEIIKKIRAL

-262 RVKKGE
+262 SVKKGE
-268 FIGYGEHFYT
+268 FIGYGKHFYT

-283 VGVLALGY
+283 VGTLALGY
-291 ADGLVRALG
+291 ADGLVCDLG

-327 NNIEA
+327 NDIEA

-354 ATLLNTI
+354 AALLNTI

-373 ERVYVW
+373 ERVYV
-379 NKIM
+379 

>member
-7 FVEVNTHSLRHNFNA
+7 FVEVDTASLRHNFSA
-22 VKNIVPKDACVMAVV
+22 VKSIVPKDAHIMAVV

-44 GALKA
+44 GAIKA

-71 LRSHFSQTPILILG
+71 LRSHFPKTPILILG

-103 VFSLEQAEIFSQM
+103 VFSLEQAEVFSQM

-143 KSIETIKKIRAL
+143 KSIEIIKKIRAL

-165 HLSNADANIKTH
+165 HLSNADAKIKTH

-234 YPSNEM
+234 YPSNGM
-240 KESSQTILKNVISL
+240 KESCPTILKNVISL
-254 KARIVQIK
+254 KAQIVQI
-262 RVKKGE
+262 RSVKKGE

-291 ADGLVRALG
+291 ADGLMRALG

-327 NNIEA
+327 NNIQA

-344 STKANDASEI
+344 SAKANDASEI
-354 ATLLNTI
+354 AALLNTI
-361 PYEVIST
+361 AYETIST

-373 ERVYVW
+373 ERVY
-379 NKIM
+379 I

>member
-7 FVEVNTHSLRHNFNA
+7 FVEVNTASLRHNFSA
-22 VKNIVPKDACVMAVV
+22 VKSIVPKDAHIMAVV

-103 VFSLEQAEIFSQM
+103 VFSLEQAEVFSQM
-116 ALKAKKRLKV
+116 ALKSQKRLKV

-155 KGLEV
+155 KGLEI

-165 HLSNADANIKTH
+165 HLSNADAKIKTH

-193 DQKIEFQ
+193 NQKIEFQ

-268 FIGYGEHFYT
+268 LIGYGEHFYT

-344 STKANDASEI
+344 SAKANDASEI

-373 ERVYVW
+373 ERVYV
-379 NKIM
+379 